1 MANIRRYTTPT
12 QELLVEGVDLTS
24 AEVFVSYRQKNTS
37 FVFSGN
43 QIQVEAITEDER
55 TDTLISVYMTQEQT
69 ASFKYNEDV
78 EIQVNW
84 LEGHRRNA
92 TVIARCKV
100 SDNLLEEVIN
110 L

>member
-1 MANIRRYTTPT
+1 M
-12 QELLVEGVDLTS
+12 DLTN
-24 AEVFVSYRQKNTS
+24 ADVFVSYRQKN
-37 FVFSGN
+37 VAYDFSGSE
-43 QIQVEAITEDER
+43 IQVAVITDNIH

-84 LEGHRRNA
+84 LEGHKRNA
-92 TVIARCKV
+92 TVIVRCKV